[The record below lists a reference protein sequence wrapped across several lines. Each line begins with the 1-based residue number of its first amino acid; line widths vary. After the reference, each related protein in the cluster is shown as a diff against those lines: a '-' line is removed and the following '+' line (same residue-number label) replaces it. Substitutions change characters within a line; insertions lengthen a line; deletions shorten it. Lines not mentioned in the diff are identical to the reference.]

1 LEASRLN
8 VRSSAL
14 KDNCGDGMQCL
25 GFKCVHEV
33 KYQPI
38 EGFPVEFKFFRT
50 TIHIQKCVEKDKTTD
65 RLELLTKISQSL
77 SQLQNL
83 EVLDLR
89 YNTTL
94 KYLPESIKELKKLK
108 VIYLHNVAL
117 SAAEKACIAEWLP
130 QVKVYY

>member
-1 LEASRLN
+1 LTLAGNDYKSLP
-8 VRSSAL
+8 AAIGFL
-14 KDNCGDGMQCL
+14 KNLQKLDLSDN
-25 GFKCVHEV
+25 
-33 KYQPI
+33 
-38 EGFPVEFKFFRT
+38 KFST
-50 TIHIQKCVEKDKTTD
+50 LPEEIYN
-65 RLELLTKISQSL
+65 LSELKELILADCDLTKLSQSL